1 MAKLKRSAH
10 LFYIDS
16 SWGSGTPSWFLIG
29 KDIEDMSIDLGA
41 DVETTKNILDETSV
55 SLNGYEPSIE
65 VSPYIANPTDAIWN
79 KLKSAAMDR
88 VMDDEH
94 CKTKMLEVLVEDTE
108 ATSHSAWMQDCYV
121 VPQSVGG
128 DTTGLQIP
136 FDVHPD
142 GTRTAGTAALT
153 AGRTATFTP
162 AAAG

>member
-16 SWGSGTPSWFLIG
+16 SWGGSTPAWFLIG

-55 SLNGYEPSIE
+55 NLNGFEPSIE
-65 VSPYIANPTDAIWN
+65 VSPYIANPSDAIWT
-79 KLKSAAMDR
+79 KLKAVAMER

-94 CKTKMLEVLVEDTE
+94 CKTKMLEVLVEDT
-108 ATSHSAWMQDCYV
+108 ADTTHSAWMQDCYV

-142 GTRTAGTAALT
+142 GQRIAGTAALT
-153 AGRTATFTP
+153 ATRAATFTP
-162 AAAG
+162 TSG